1 MDLKYLWRIT
11 LTPIANFENYLIC
24 LDGTVIN
31 SKKGNVLTHSLNEN
45 GYLYVSLWKNNRA
58 ITRTVHRLV
67 AEAFIPNPENK
78 PIVNHKDANRANP
91 HVDNLEWV
99 TQSENIQHAYTIGN
113 MVQLR
118 NLTDEALE
126 AALVA
131 FLGGETQTALAERH
145 NIGLSRLTINL
156 RNHAVKTSRIE
167 QFAEEL
173 KRQKA
178 GRNREANRGKQKP
191 VVAMST
197 EGMVVSTYL
206 SITDA
211 AKQLGKRSSGPISN
225 VLQGRQK
232 TAYGFL
238 WKYA

>member
-1 MDLKYLWRIT
+1 M
-11 LTPIANFENYLIC
+11 TPITGFENYLIYP
-24 LDGTVIN
+24 DGTVIN

-58 ITRTVHRLV
+58 YPRTVHRLV

-113 MVQLR
+113 MVQMR

-131 FLGGETQTALAERH
+131 FLGGESQTSLAERH
-145 NIGLSRLTINL
+145 SIGLSRLTINL
-156 RNHAVKTSRIE
+156 RNHAVKTLRIQ

-178 GRNREANRGKQKP
+178 NRNREANRSKQKP
-191 VVAMST
+191 VAAMSSD
-197 EGMVVSTYL
+197 GVVVSTYQ

-211 AKQLGKRSSGPISN
+211 AKQLGNRSSGPISN
-225 VLQGRQK
+225 ALQGKQK
-232 TAYGFL
+232 SAYGFL
-238 WKYA
+238 WKYI